1 MPFQQ
6 ASTDNPSLTLQ
17 VIDFSPITSMYGA
30 VHCSSQVR
38 AAQLAC
44 VAVVH
49 SPLFPLITATAPCS
63 IWWCCPAQV
72 IKRTKDS
79 DFQQWI
85 QTSDGQRLQ
94 WPPKALQET
103 LGPAASAALA
113 AIPGMPPI
121 RPPQHSAAGKA

>member
-1 MPFQQ
+1 
-6 ASTDNPSLTLQ
+6 
-17 VIDFSPITSMYGA
+17 V
-30 VHCSSQVR
+30 
-38 AAQLAC
+38 
-44 VAVVH
+44 
-49 SPLFPLITATAPCS
+49 LI
-63 IWWCCPAQV
+63 CPAQV

-121 RPPQHSAAGKA
+121 RPPQHTTASKA